1 MVDNHYVLDI
11 VGRLL
16 VNIWRNCSINRWQ
29 LSHSWLAA
37 LVVLAIATGSVTAAI
52 SATAAV
58 TATATAT
65 VTATATATVTATVT
79 VAATASVTAT
89 ATGAATGTATSGA
102 TRTDYAPTFAT
113 PTVRCGT
120 LGALFRHEMHT
131 EITRCL

>member
-1 MVDNHYVLDI
+1 MVDNHYLLDI

-37 LVVLAIATGSVTAAI
+37 LVVLAIATGSMTAAI

-58 TATATAT
+58 TAAAT
-65 VTATATATVTATVT
+65 VTATATATVAATATATVT
-79 VAATASVTAT
+79 AT
-89 ATGAATGTATSGA
+89 ATGTATSGA
-102 TRTDYAPTFAT
+102 TRTDYATTFAT

>member
-1 MVDNHYVLDI
+1 MVDNHYLLDI

-37 LVVLAIATGSVTAAI
+37 LLILAIATGSVTAAI
-52 SATAAV
+52 S
-58 TATATAT
+58 ATATAT

-79 VAATASVTAT
+79 IAATATVTAT
-89 ATGAATGTATSGA
+89 ATGTSTGTATSSA
-102 TRTDYAPTFAT
+102 TRTDYATTFAT